1 MCAQSSPMPPAITGE
16 ALVVA
21 SSSDSKAK
29 QSKAGQSMQST
40 AQSIVNRGD
49 FAGSADPRV
58 LNMCMYVCM
67 CMHPHNFDRG
77 RNVALTST
85 FTVGYAEG
93 KNTCKINVQY
103 GVFGHLIL

>member
-1 MCAQSSPMPPAITGE
+1 VI
-16 ALVVA
+16 
-21 SSSDSKAK
+21 AK
-29 QSKAGQSMQST
+29 QSRKKAGQSMQST

-58 LNMCMYVCM
+58 LNMRVYVCM
-67 CMHPHNFDRG
+67 CIHPHNFDRG

-93 KNTCKINVQY
+93 KKTYKTDVQK

>member
-1 MCAQSSPMPPAITGE
+1 MI
-16 ALVVA
+16 
-21 SSSDSKAK
+21 AK
-29 QSKAGQSMQST
+29 QSNNKAGQSMQST

-58 LNMCMYVCM
+58 LNMRMYVCM
-67 CMHPHNFDRG
+67 CMYPHNFDRG

-93 KNTCKINVQY
+93 KKTLKINVQK

>member
-1 MCAQSSPMPPAITGE
+1 VI
-16 ALVVA
+16 
-21 SSSDSKAK
+21 AK
-29 QSKAGQSMQST
+29 QSNNKAGQSMQST

-58 LNMCMYVCM
+58 LNMRMYVCM
-67 CMHPHNFDRG
+67 CIHPHNFDRG

-93 KNTCKINVQY
+93 KNTCKTDVQK

>member
-1 MCAQSSPMPPAITGE
+1 MPPAIKGE

-29 QSKAGQSMQST
+29 QSKAPAKHAKSLH
-40 AQSIVNRGD
+40 IVVSRGVKCRVC
-49 FAGSADPRV
+49 DPRV
-58 LNMCMYVCM
+58 LNMRVYVCM
-67 CMHPHNFDRG
+67 CIHPHNFDRG

-93 KNTCKINVQY
+93 KNTYKTDVQK